1 MKISARDADSFVRR
15 PNPDCVAVLVYGPD
29 AGLVGE
35 RVAALLAIESSSDD
49 PFGGPVELTAAAVK
63 SDPALLA
70 DEAAALSFGGGR
82 HMVRLREA
90 SDAVADVLADFLNV
104 APAGGL
110 VVAEAGDL
118 SARSPLRKVFEAAKN
133 AAATPCY
140 ADSEA
145 DIKRLIAEILAA
157 HGIRMESDVADYL
170 VQNLGSDR
178 AVTRGEIEKLA
189 LFVGDSGRVTV
200 DDAAACIGD
209 SAATSL
215 DAVATATAGGDV
227 DALDRSLSRALSE
240 GVSAVGILR
249 AVARHFMRLHQARGF
264 VSSGKTADQAMDLLR
279 PKVFFK
285 HQGAF
290 RRQIGLWSEA
300 RIAGALDILVEAEI
314 DCKSTGMPED
324 IVCARALLRLAQ
336 AAARDLRS

>member
-1 MKISARDADSFVRR
+1 MKVSARDADAFVRR
-15 PNPDCVAVLVYGPD
+15 PTPDCVAVLVYGPD

-35 RVAALLAIESSSDD
+35 RVGALLGTDASQDD
-49 PFGGPVELTAAAVK
+49 PFSGPVDLTAAAVK

-82 HMVRLREA
+82 RTVRLREA
-90 SDAVADVLADFLNV
+90 SDAVAEVLADFLET

-118 SARSPLRKVFEAAKN
+118 SARSSLRKVFESAGN
-133 AAATPCY
+133 AAAVPCY

-145 DIKRLIAEILAA
+145 DVKRLIAESLAA
-157 HGIRMESDVADYL
+157 HGIEIDSEAVDTLA
-170 VQNLGSDR
+170 QNLGSDR
-178 AVTRGEIEKLA
+178 GVTRGEIEKLA
-189 LFVGDSGRVTV
+189 LYVGDSGRVTV
-200 DDAAACIGD
+200 EDAVACIGD

-215 DAVATATAGGDV
+215 DAVAVAAASGDT
-227 DALDRSLSRALSE
+227 DALDRSLARAFSE
-240 GVSAVGILR
+240 GVTAVGVLR
-249 AVARHFMRLHQARGF
+249 VVARHFMRLHQASGF
-264 VSSGKTADQAMDLLR
+264 VAAGRTPDQAMALLK

-285 HQGAF
+285 QQGAF
-290 RRQIGLWSEA
+290 RRQMGLWSEV

-324 IVCARALLRLAQ
+324 IICARALMRLAH
-336 AAARDLRS
+336 AARSTGS